1 MFFYFLCIVLD
12 MDYTEYELMPLA
24 QLAAIREHALDRVN
38 TVTEAMK
45 IQAKAEH
52 LEGVPVKDIA
62 RKAYVSRQTVYTW
75 LAE

>member
-1 MFFYFLCIVLD
+1 MVLD
-12 MDYTEYELMPLA
+12 MDYTEYETMPLE

-45 IQAKAEH
+45 IRAKAEH
-52 LEGVPVKDIA
+52 VDGVPVKTIA